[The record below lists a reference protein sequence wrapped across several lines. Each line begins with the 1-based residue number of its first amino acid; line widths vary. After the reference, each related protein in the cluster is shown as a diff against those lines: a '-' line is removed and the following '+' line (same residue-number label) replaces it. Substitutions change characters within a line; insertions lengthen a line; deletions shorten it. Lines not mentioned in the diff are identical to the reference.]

1 MGLLMRAISFKW
13 RRFKDRLMHI
23 EKRRLL
29 IALLFTASM
38 TLLAMGLVVLLS
50 ASSEQSIR
58 LHDNPYELINKQLI
72 WAGMGL
78 VLAFFAKGFDYH
90 HFKLASMSFKI
101 GKRRFCQ
108 IPVLTILLFLL
119 IVTALILVYVPPI
132 GLKINGSWRWL
143 DLKFFRLQP
152 SEFAKILT
160 VIAMS
165 VWLDRIGS
173 KAESFLKGTVASL
186 LIVAPI
192 AGLIFF
198 QVDLGATVVVATL
211 AAALMLV
218 AGVNLRHLLPISG
231 VAVVGAAGY
240 VFSSPNRM
248 ARVVDWWTG
257 QGDHVRESLLAI
269 QRGGV
274 WGVGFTHSLQKYRY
288 LPESHT
294 DFIFPIGAE
303 EFGLI
308 FSLAVVLLFVTIL
321 ICGMLISC
329 NAPDKLGRYMAFGL
343 TILITFPG
351 LFNLMV
357 VTDLVPTK
365 GIALPFFSYGGT
377 SIFSILIAVGML
389 MNVAKHIGECSE
401 RIHTRSERNA
411 IRSI

>member
-1 MGLLMRAISFKW
+1 MIRTISFKW
-13 RRFKDRLMHI
+13 QRLKARLLRI

-29 IALLFTASM
+29 IALLSTASLV
-38 TLLAMGLVVLLS
+38 LLAMGLVVLHS

-58 LHDNPYELINKQLI
+58 LHNNPYELIHKQLI
-72 WAGMGL
+72 WAGLGL
-78 VLAFFAKGFDYH
+78 ILAFIARGFDYH
-90 HFKLASMSFKI
+90 HFKLVSISFKI

-108 IPVLTILLFLL
+108 VPVLTILLFLL
-119 IVTALILVYVPPI
+119 IVVALVLVYIPPV

-152 SEFAKILT
+152 SEFAKIIT

-173 KAESFLKGTVASL
+173 KTESFSKGLVVSS
-186 LIVAPI
+186 LIVAPV

-198 QVDLGATVVVATL
+198 QVDLGATVVIATL

-218 AGVNLRHLLPISG
+218 AGVNLRYLLPVSG
-231 VAVVGAAGY
+231 VAITGSVGY
-240 VFSSPNRM
+240 IFSSPNRLN
-248 ARVVDWWTG
+248 RVLNWWGG

-274 WGVGFTHSLQKYRY
+274 RGVGFTHSLQKYRY

-357 VTDLVPTK
+357 VTNLVPTK

-389 MNVAKHIGECSE
+389 INVARHIGECSE
-401 RIHTRSERNA
+401 RTHTRRERNA
-411 IRSI
+411 IRTI

>member
-1 MGLLMRAISFKW
+1 MIRTISLKW
-13 RRFKDRLMHI
+13 RNFKDSFANL
-23 EKRRLL
+23 EKRGVL
-29 IALLFTASM
+29 IAFLTAASLA
-38 TLLAMGLVVLLS
+38 LLAMGLVVLHS

-58 LHDNPYELINKQLI
+58 LHKNPYELIHKQLI
-72 WAGMGL
+72 WAGLGII
-78 VLAFFAKGFDYH
+78 LAIAARGFDYH
-90 HFKLASMSFKI
+90 HFKLVSMSFKI

-108 IPVLTILLFLL
+108 VPVLTILLFML
-119 IVTALILVYVPPI
+119 IVTALILVYIPPI

-152 SEFAKILT
+152 SEFAKIIT

-173 KAESFLKGTVASL
+173 KAESFSKGLVASA

-198 QVDLGATVVVATL
+198 QVDLGATVVIATL

-218 AGVNLRHLLPISG
+218 AGVSLRYLLPISG
-231 VAVVGAAGY
+231 VAIAGGAGY
-240 VFSSPNRM
+240 VFSSPNRL
-248 ARVVDWWTG
+248 ARVLDWWGG
-257 QGDHVRESLLAI
+257 QGDHVHESLLAI
-269 QRGGV
+269 QRGGIR
-274 WGVGFTHSLQKYRY
+274 GVGFTHSLQKYRY

-303 EFGLI
+303 EFGLW
-308 FSLAVVLLFVTIL
+308 FSLLVVLLFVTIL

-343 TILITFPG
+343 TILIIFPG

-389 MNVAKHIGECSE
+389 INVARHIGECSE
-401 RIHTRSERNA
+401 RTHTRRERNA
-411 IRSI
+411 IRTI

>member
-1 MGLLMRAISFKW
+1 MRTISFKW
-13 RRFKDRLMHI
+13 RHFKDSLKSI
-23 EKRRLL
+23 DKRQTL
-29 IALLFTASM
+29 IVVLSLASL
-38 TLLAMGLVVLLS
+38 TLLAMGLIVLHS

-58 LHDNPYELINKQLI
+58 LHNNRYELIHKQLI
-72 WAGMGL
+72 WAGLGL
-78 VLAFFAKGFDYH
+78 VLAFMARGFDYH
-90 HFKLASMSFKI
+90 HFKLVSVSFKI

-108 IPVLTILLFLL
+108 VPVLTILLFLVV
-119 IVTALILVYVPPI
+119 IVALILVYIPPV
-132 GLKINGSWRWL
+132 GLNVNGSWRWL
-143 DLKFFRLQP
+143 NLKFFRLQP
-152 SEFAKILT
+152 SEFAKIII
-160 VIAMS
+160 VIVMS

-173 KAESFLKGTVASL
+173 KAKSFSKGLVASS
-186 LIVAPI
+186 LIVAPV

-198 QVDLGATVVVATL
+198 QVDLGATVVIATL

-218 AGVNLRHLLPISG
+218 AGVSLRYLLPISG

-240 VFSSPNRM
+240 IFSSPNRLN
-248 ARVVDWWTG
+248 RVLDWWSG

-269 QRGGV
+269 QRGGMR
-274 WGVGFTHSLQKYRY
+274 GVGFTHSLQKYRY

-303 EFGLI
+303 EFGLF
-308 FSLAVVLLFVTIL
+308 FSLAVVLLFVIIL

-389 MNVAKHIGECSE
+389 INVARHIGESSE
-401 RIHTRSERNA
+401 RIHTRRERNA
-411 IRSI
+411 IRTI